1 MSETQT
7 VYITPSFS
15 STVLSC
21 STSQRST
28 VGQLR
33 NRISKQY
40 LGIVD
45 NSENIIF
52 EDDERKCLLKDN
64 AILKDKQKINLSLHS
79 YPTYSSALS
88 KSISNYFDLRNKD
101 KYDTAAES
109 GKFSLSTLVIT
120 NIIFIV
126 LGTLLISVF
135 AQISFHL
142 PFDKEVPVTF
152 QTFAVLLN
160 GAVQSPLNSSLSCIL
175 YIALGCAGLPVFA
188 GFSHGVS
195 SLTGYSGGFLV
206 GFIFSSLVTSFLS
219 RRGWDKQYRKIW
231 LSMIIGNIIIYIFGF
246 SWFVYKT
253 KDFWGAFPKVVI
265 PFIPGDLFKI
275 LLASLCV
282 PLGWKIFYFRN
293 KKLVLDIED
302 QE

>member
-52 EDDERKCLLKDN
+52 EDDERKCLLKDD
-64 AILKDKQKINLSLHS
+64 AILKDNQKINLSLRS
-79 YPTYSSALS
+79 YPTYTSALS
-88 KSISNYFDLRNKD
+88 KNISNYFDLKNKD
-101 KYDTAAES
+101 KYDTTTNE
-109 GKFSLSTLVIT
+109 KFSKTSLYVNS
-120 NIIFIV
+120 IFII
-126 LGTLLISVF
+126 LGTIFISVF

-142 PFDKEVPVTF
+142 PIDKEVPITF

-160 GAVQSPLNSSLSCIL
+160 GAVQSPLNSCLSCIL
-175 YIALGCAGLPVFA
+175 YVLAGCIGLPVFA
-188 GFSHGVS
+188 GFSHGFS
-195 SLTGYSGGFLV
+195 SLTGYSGGFLI
-206 GFIFSSLVTSFLS
+206 GFIFSSLVTGFLS
-219 RRGWDKQYRKIW
+219 KRGWDKQYRKIW
-231 LSMIIGNIIIYIFGF
+231 LSMIIGNLVIYLFGF
-246 SWFVYKT
+246 SWFAYKT
-253 KDFWGAFPKVVI
+253 NNFWGAFTKVVF
-265 PFIPGDLFKI
+265 PFIPGDLIKI
-275 LLASLCV
+275 LLASLFV
-282 PLGWKIFYFRN
+282 PLGWKIFYFRR
-293 KKLVLDIED
+293 KKLELDIED
-302 QE
+302 QK

>member
-1 MSETQT
+1 MSTTQT
-7 VYITPSFS
+7 VYITPSYS

-40 LGIVD
+40 IGIVD
-45 NSENIIF
+45 NSENIIL
-52 EDDERKCLLKDN
+52 EDDEKKCLLQDD
-64 AILKDKQKINLSLHS
+64 AILQDKQKINLSLRN

-88 KSISNYFDLRNKD
+88 KSISSFFDLRNKE
-101 KYDTAAES
+101 KYETES
-109 GKFSLSTLVIT
+109 KKGKFSASFIS
-120 NIIFIV
+120 NSIFIV
-126 LGTLLISVF
+126 LGTVLISVL

-142 PFDKEVPVTF
+142 PFDKEVPITF

-160 GAVQSPLNSSLSCIL
+160 GAVQGPLNGFLSSLL
-175 YIALGCAGLPVFA
+175 YLILGCIGIPVFA
-188 GFSHGVS
+188 NFSHGIS

-206 GFIFSSLVTSFLS
+206 GFLFSSLVTGFLS

-231 LSMIIGNIIIYIFGF
+231 LSMLIGNIIIYIFGF
-246 SWFVYKT
+246 SWFAYKT
-253 KDFWGAFPKVVI
+253 KDFWGSFPKVVF
-265 PFIPGDLFKI
+265 PFIPGDIVKI

-282 PLGWKIFYFRN
+282 PIGWKIFYFRN

-302 QE
+302 HE